1 MNSKG
6 ANYKITGIV
15 VSLVISVMTGKA
27 MKIYG
32 FVSKFIWLEG
42 ERRPNYEL
50 SDIYVCIFMVYF
62 LLIYY

>member
-27 MKIYG
+27 MKI
-32 FVSKFIWLEG
+32 
-42 ERRPNYEL
+42 
-50 SDIYVCIFMVYF
+50 
-62 LLIYY
+62 